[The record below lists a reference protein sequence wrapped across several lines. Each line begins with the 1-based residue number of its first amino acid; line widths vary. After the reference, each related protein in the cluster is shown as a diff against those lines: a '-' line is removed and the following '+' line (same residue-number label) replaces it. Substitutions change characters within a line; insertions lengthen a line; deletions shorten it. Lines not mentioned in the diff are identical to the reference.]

1 MEAVGWTCGRAEKA
15 ARKADAAAARKA
27 LAGGALAGRM
37 DPRSQI
43 ELSRVLEDP
52 KLAAGRIHVAADRDE
67 AIQWTAQFIL
77 NANMRLLRGSWNGKA
92 AGLEEAAS
100 GRARAMMEDMESK
113 GLSATTIMD
122 MRGGRGGAKKR
133 EWRDRQRHFLLVASG
148 IPGLEP
154 SRRAPEARLAVGTF
168 FAPGANSMQTAREEI
183 ERAVEFLTGGA
194 AGRWIRIHDSGH
206 AAALEAAGWFDA
218 LNRSACRTL
227 GDEACTSDPVA
238 RRNVIT
244 TATRSVAVVN
254 RSRAWLEGVPF
265 SWRARVDF
273 MVDSFAWEKVASRR
287 NNAEALAAH
296 ELLGHVGA
304 ESSMT
309 ARNFEAL
316 GDHVREWR
324 RNPQCEVT
332 RRFAASEEEG
342 GFDAKS
348 KFARGTQEVIS
359 RFMEA
364 AANVGTETGD
374 FDYAPDFHGSMGRLV
389 LGERFTPKDALD
401 IARGGLR
408 RALAREDEFGIMMKY
423 GERP

>member
-1 MEAVGWTCGRAEKA
+1 MEAAGWTCGRAEKA

-43 ELSRVLEDP
+43 ELSRVMEDP

-92 AGLEEAAS
+92 ASLEEAA
-100 GRARAMMEDMESK
+100 RARACALTEDMESK
-113 GLSATTIMD
+113 GLSAMAIMD

-148 IPGLEP
+148 IPGMEP
-154 SRRAPEARLAVGTF
+154 SRGAPEARLAVGTF
-168 FAPGANSMQTAREEI
+168 FAPEANSMRTAREEI
-183 ERAVEFLTGGA
+183 EREVEFLTGGA
-194 AGRWIRIHDSGH
+194 GSRWIRIHDSGH
-206 AAALEAAGWFDA
+206 AGALEAAEWFDA
-218 LNRSACRTL
+218 LNHNACRSL
-227 GDEACTSDPVA
+227 GDDACKSDSVA
-238 RRNVIT
+238 GRNVIAA
-244 TATRSVAVVN
+244 ATRSVAVVN

-265 SWRARVDF
+265 SWRARADF
-273 MVDSFAWEKVASRR
+273 MVDTFAWERAASRR
-287 NNAEALAAH
+287 NTAKALAAH

-304 ESSMT
+304 ESALA
-309 ARNFEAL
+309 ARYFRAL

-332 RRFAASEEEG
+332 RRFAASEGEI
-342 GFDAKS
+342 DTKS
-348 KFARGTQEVIS
+348 GWARKTKEVIS

-364 AANVGTETGD
+364 AANVGSETGA
-374 FDYAPDFHGSMGRLV
+374 FDYAPDFHGAMGRLV
-389 LGERFTPKDALD
+389 VGEGFSPKDALD